1 MPCAVPRAAKNCD
14 TVAMRLSFKWWDY
27 AAGLLAGG
35 LSFILLPLPV
45 AAFAAA
51 LGIIAVLIAVV
62 DLDRYI
68 IPDSAVLA
76 MLVLGLG
83 LAAVE
88 AGSNWGAAVA
98 EAGLRAVVT
107 GGLFYLLGA
116 GYRRLTGIDGLGL
129 GDVKLAAAAGP
140 WLMWSTLPFAVAV
153 AAVGALLTTGVRAM
167 LLREQLRMKQELPFG
182 AFLAPAIWMSFI
194 IERLWLTS
202 T

>member
-1 MPCAVPRAAKNCD
+1 MPCAVPRAAKHGD
-14 TVAMRLSFKWWDY
+14 AVAMPLPFKWWDY
-27 AAGLLAGG
+27 AAGHLAGG

-45 AAFAAA
+45 SAFAAA

-88 AGSNWGAAVA
+88 AGSNWGSALA
-98 EAGLRAVVT
+98 EAGLRAAVT

-140 WLMWSTLPFAVAV
+140 WLMWPTLPFAVAV
-153 AAVGALLTTGVRAM
+153 AAVGALLTTGARAM
-167 LLREQLRMKQELPFG
+167 LLREELRMKQELPFG
-182 AFLAPAIWMSFI
+182 AFLAPAIWMSLL

>member
-1 MPCAVPRAAKNCD
+1 MAMPF
-14 TVAMRLSFKWWDY
+14 AMQLPFKWWDY
-27 AAGLLAGG
+27 AVGLIAAG
-35 LSFILLPLPV
+35 LSFALLPLPV

-68 IPDSAVLA
+68 IPDSAALA
-76 MLVLGLG
+76 MLALGLG

-153 AAVGALLTTGVRAM
+153 AAVGALLTTGVRTM

-194 IERLWLTS
+194 IERLWLAS